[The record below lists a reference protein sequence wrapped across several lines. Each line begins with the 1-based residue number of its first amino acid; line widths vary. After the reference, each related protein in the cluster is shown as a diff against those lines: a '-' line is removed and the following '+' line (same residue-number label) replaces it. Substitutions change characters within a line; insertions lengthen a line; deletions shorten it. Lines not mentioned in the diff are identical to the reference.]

1 MATKDAADPTPGEAT
16 FSRVDEGFFK
26 IESFFNFIA
35 GTVIFAVMILGVAQ
49 VIGRSFF
56 NSPVPSY
63 VDIIEI
69 MMTVFAFL
77 GIAYCQKLG
86 GHVRMEIIIK
96 RFKGR
101 SFWAVEAFG
110 TLVAIFIVT
119 VLMYYGYTHFL
130 RAFEF
135 GDSTIDGDFA
145 LWPSKLLVPAAFALL
160 LFRLGLNLVGFVRLI
175 RRPDAKPI
183 AVPIIETV
191 DDQAQHEIHVSGADK
206 EGDGLEPAL
215 GGKQGAG

>member
-1 MATKDAADPTPGEAT
+1 MAMNDADDLSPGEVT
-16 FSRVDEGFFK
+16 LSKVDEGFFK

-35 GTVIFAVMILGVAQ
+35 GLMIFLVMFLGVIQ
-49 VIGRSFF
+49 VVGRSFF
-56 NSPVPSY
+56 NRPVPSY

-69 MMTVFAFL
+69 LMGVFAFL

-101 SFWAVEAFG
+101 TFWAVEIFG
-110 TLVAIFIVT
+110 TVVVIIVIS
-119 VLMYYGYTHFL
+119 VLLYYGFTHFL
-130 RAFEF
+130 RAYEL

-145 LWPSKLLVPAAFALL
+145 LWPSKLLVPIAFTLL
-160 LFRLGLNLVGFVRLI
+160 LFRLFLNLVGFIRLY
-175 RRPDAKPI
+175 RKPDARPI

-191 DDQAQHEIHVSGADK
+191 DDQAQHEIHVSGADR
-206 EGDGLEPAL
+206 DDPDTAL
-215 GGKQGAG
+215 KKQGAE